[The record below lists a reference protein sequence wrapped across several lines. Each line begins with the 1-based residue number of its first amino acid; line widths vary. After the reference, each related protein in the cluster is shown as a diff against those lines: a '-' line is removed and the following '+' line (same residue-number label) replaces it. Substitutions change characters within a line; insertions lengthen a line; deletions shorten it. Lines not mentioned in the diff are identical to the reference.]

1 MERKKLTIGNHLETN
16 GITIIPL
23 INTSACCNRLG
34 KSLSFYGSIYPQY
47 IVLVNGDGAKA
58 FTINGE
64 DKSLGQLIK
73 EVPELR
79 TALDSSESK

>member
-16 GITIIPL
+16 GLTIFPL
-23 INTSACCNRLG
+23 ISISARCNRLG
-34 KSLSFYGSIYPQY
+34 RSLSFYGSIYPQY
-47 IVLVNGDGAKA
+47 IVLVNGDGPKA

-64 DKSLGQLIK
+64 DVSLGQLIK

-79 TALDSSESK
+79 AALDSTESK